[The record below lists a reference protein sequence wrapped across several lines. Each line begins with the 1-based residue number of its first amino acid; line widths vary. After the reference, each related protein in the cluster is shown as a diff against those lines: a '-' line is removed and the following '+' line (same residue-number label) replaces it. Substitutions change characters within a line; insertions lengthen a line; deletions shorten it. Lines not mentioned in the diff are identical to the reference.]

1 MKDPPKVVDVEL
13 RLDVLLA
20 VERYERRFV
29 ALPDEVESVPNLLQR
44 FSAFPAPLLT
54 IFVGVALLQTILR
67 MSGMLI
73 CN

>member
-13 RLDVLLA
+13 WLYVLLA
-20 VERYERRFV
+20 VERDERRFV

-44 FSAFPAPLLT
+44 FAAFPAPLLT

-67 MSGMLI
+67 M
-73 CN
+73 